1 MSREVAR
8 GERTGEEGI
17 RMGCGRHTLHVLPK
31 ARSGLA
37 GGDDLVAGVGEADE
51 VQLDGVT
58 GEGELSLPPP
68 GT

>member
-1 MSREVAR
+1 
-8 GERTGEEGI
+8 
-17 RMGCGRHTLHVLPK
+17 MGWGRHTLHVLPK

-37 GGDDLVAGVGEADE
+37 GRDDLVAGVGEADE
-51 VQLDGVT
+51 VQLDGVA